1 MNGQGDDMT
10 YETILW
16 TLENGVAEITMNR
29 PESANALNAKMSD
42 ELFDAACR
50 CEAEGARAVLL
61 TGTGRMFN
69 AGGDLKEFNGA
80 SDKADHVTRMATIL
94 HAALSRFA
102 HMDAP
107 VICAVNGSAGGAGF
121 SIALSGDIVLASDA
135 AKFVSA
141 YSASGL
147 SPDGSSTYYLAKHVG
162 LLRAKELML
171 TNRVLSA
178 EEACDWGLVTR
189 VVAADDLMAEARKLA
204 ADLAKG
210 PTRAYG
216 GVKRLLE
223 TAFTESLETQL
234 DKETRTIAEM
244 MRTEDGPHGIASFLA
259 KQKPEYKGR

>member
-1 MNGQGDDMT
+1 MD
-10 YETILW
+10 YETIRW
-16 TLENGVAEITMNR
+16 SLEDGIAEITMHR

-50 CEAEGARAVLL
+50 CEAEGVRAVIL
-61 TGTGRMFN
+61 TGSGHMFN
-69 AGGDLKEFNGA
+69 AGGDLKEFAGA
-80 SDKADHVTRMATIL
+80 GDKADHVLRMATIL
-94 HAALSRFA
+94 HAALSRFS

-107 VICAVNGSAGGAGF
+107 LICAVNGSAGGAGF
-121 SIALSGDIVLASDA
+121 SIALSGDIILASDA

-141 YSASGL
+141 YTASGL

-171 TNRVLSA
+171 TNRVLNA

-189 VVAADDLMAEARKLA
+189 VVPAEDLMAEARKLA

-216 GVKRLLE
+216 GTKRLLQ
-223 TAFTESLETQL
+223 TAYSESFETQVE
-234 DKETRTIAEM
+234 KESRMIAAM

-259 KQKPEYKGR
+259 KKKPEFKGR

>member
-1 MNGQGDDMT
+1 ME
-10 YETILW
+10 YETIRW
-16 TLENGVAEITMNR
+16 ALENGVAEITMHR
-29 PESANALNAKMSD
+29 PESANALNARMSD

-50 CEAEGARAVLL
+50 CEAGGVRAVIL
-61 TGTGRMFN
+61 TGSGRMFN
-69 AGGDLKEFNGA
+69 AGGDLKEFAGA
-80 SDKADHVTRMATIL
+80 ADKSDHVIRMATIL

-107 VICAVNGSAGGAGF
+107 LICAVNGSAGGAGF

-141 YSASGL
+141 YTASGL

-189 VVAADDLMAEARKLA
+189 VVPSEDLMAEARKLA
-204 ADLAKG
+204 ADLARG

-216 GVKRLLE
+216 GVKRLLQ
-223 TAFTESLETQL
+223 TAYSEGFETQVE
-234 DKETRTIAEM
+234 KESRTIAEM

-259 KQKPEYKGR
+259 KEKPEYKGR